1 MRKKGFSLILAV
13 TACVGLLSGCGEGAQ
28 DIQTEESTQ
37 TQEQAAA
44 DEQNEEIIQLKFT
57 SWSAGGEQTA
67 VKQALA
73 SFEEQN
79 PGIKVEAEF
88 IDNANYTAKLNTLMA
103 AGDAPNVAQLNGYL
117 APEYGAK
124 GQLLDLKP
132 YLEGQVDFDDIL
144 PEAIFEYD
152 DKIWGM
158 TFGVECQMVLY
169 NKALF
174 EEAGI
179 EPPSTDASN
188 PWTWDEYEDA
198 AIRLT
203 KDIK

>member
-1 MRKKGFSLILAV
+1 MARDNTVWKIKAEGGKQMRKKGLSLFV
-13 TACVGLLSGCGEGAQ
+13 TAAVCAGMLAGCGGNTQ
-28 DIQTEESTQ
+28 GSQTAENTQ
-37 TQEQAAA
+37 TQEPEAAEA
-44 DEQNEEIIQLKFT
+44 AQEEGETIHLKFT

-132 YLEGQVDFDDIL
+132 YLEGEVDFDDIL

-152 DKIWGM
+152 DKIWG
-158 TFGVECQMVLY
+158 
-169 NKALF
+169 
-174 EEAGI
+174 
-179 EPPSTDASN
+179 
-188 PWTWDEYEDA
+188 
-198 AIRLT
+198 
-203 KDIK
+203 

>member
-1 MRKKGFSLILAV
+1 MRKKGLSLFV
-13 TACVGLLSGCGEGAQ
+13 TAAVCAGMLAGCGGNTQGSQTAENTQMQEPKAAEAAQEEGE
-28 DIQTEESTQ
+28 T
-37 TQEQAAA
+37 
-44 DEQNEEIIQLKFT
+44 IQLKFT

-132 YLEGQVDFDDIL
+132 YLEGEVDFDDIL

-152 DKIWGM
+152 DKIWG
-158 TFGVECQMVLY
+158 
-169 NKALF
+169 
-174 EEAGI
+174 
-179 EPPSTDASN
+179 
-188 PWTWDEYEDA
+188 
-198 AIRLT
+198 
-203 KDIK
+203 

>member
-158 TFGVECQMVLY
+158 TFGVEC
-169 NKALF
+169 
-174 EEAGI
+174 
-179 EPPSTDASN
+179 
-188 PWTWDEYEDA
+188 
-198 AIRLT
+198 
-203 KDIK
+203 